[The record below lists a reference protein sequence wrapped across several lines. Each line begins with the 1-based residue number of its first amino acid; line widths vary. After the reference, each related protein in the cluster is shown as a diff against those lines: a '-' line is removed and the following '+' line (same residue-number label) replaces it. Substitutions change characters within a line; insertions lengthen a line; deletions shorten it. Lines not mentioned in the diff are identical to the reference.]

1 MPTPKLHN
9 RPLGGVPSGLGLE
22 RTAANQATRQRLN
35 RAPVAVLIAG
45 LLITG
50 LVAEQVR
57 RLGVEKHTRIEHNLL
72 DDLSDSIST
81 KLSLDIA
88 LLSSVAGLFRAS
100 REVDRQEFRS
110 FYEAMA
116 AGGVNL
122 QGIQGVGFSRL
133 LRRAQRPAFEQ
144 SIRTQGFADFS
155 VTPPGART
163 KLAPIEYLEP
173 FDWRNQRAFGFDM
186 YSNPVRRA
194 AMDRAARTGLPS
206 LTGRLTLVQ
215 ETNADVQAGVL
226 VYVPIYRGDMARLNS
241 GNRMERLLG
250 WAYSPLRTA
259 DLIGS
264 ALANVNNP
272 DMPGSRVVVYDGPE
286 PSPEA
291 LLFDSLD
298 GARSHRQTPTHAGY
312 RQLELGGRTWTVG
325 IELGPNLI
333 GPNGISTEFWLAL
346 VTGLGLASLAAM
358 TTKLLVDNH
367 LATREALLQ
376 SQNAMAERALAST
389 VFEASSLA
397 IVVTNPDGYIIT
409 ANNAFTQ
416 LSGYRLSEIVG
427 QRTNL
432 LKSGRHEDDFYKLLW
447 DTLLSKGFWE
457 GDLWN
462 KVRSGELRRHHLAI
476 SSVRDEQL
484 HTRYFVWMLQD
495 ITDRHAA
502 EEAVRFQALH
512 DTLTGLANRS
522 LLMEQLEREV
532 ALGRRHG
539 GSFAVIY
546 LDLDGFK
553 PVNDRLGHAAGDS
566 LLTQVAERLRRC
578 TRESDMI
585 CRQGGDEFV
594 VLVPQAGQ
602 IPELKTLGAK
612 LLAQLQQPFQ
622 LEAGSVEGSSVLIN
636 ASLGIARFPDHGDTA
651 DALIQAADAAMY
663 RAKTAGGG
671 TVRSA
676 LACGI

>member
-1 MPTPKLHN
+1 MPKLHD
-9 RPLGGVPSGLGLE
+9 RPLGGAPSGLE
-22 RTAANQATRQRLN
+22 SDRRAANRAAHQCIT
-35 RAPVAVLIAG
+35 RAPVAVLITG

-50 LVAEQVR
+50 LVAEQLR
-57 RLGVEKHTRIEHNLL
+57 RFGVEKHTRIEHNLL
-72 DDLSDSIST
+72 DDLGDSISA
-81 KLSLDIA
+81 KLSVDIA
-88 LLSSVAGLFRAS
+88 LLSSVAGLFHAT
-100 REVDRQEFRS
+100 REVNRQEFRS

-116 AGGVNL
+116 GGGINL

-133 LRRAQRPAFEQ
+133 LSRIQRPAFEQ
-144 SIRTQGFADFS
+144 SIRAQGFPDFS
-155 VTPPGART
+155 VTPPGVRAE
-163 KLAPIEYLEP
+163 LAPIEYLEP

-194 AMDRAARTGLPS
+194 AMDRAARTGLPT

-215 ETNADVQAGVL
+215 ETDTDVQAGVL
-226 VYVPIYRGDMARLNS
+226 LYVPIYRGNMTQLNA
-241 GNRMERLLG
+241 GNRMERLVG
-250 WAYSPLRTA
+250 WTYSPLRTA
-259 DLIGS
+259 DLISS

-272 DMPGSRVVVYDGPE
+272 DLLSSRVVVYDGPK
-286 PSPEA
+286 PSPDA
-291 LLFDSLD
+291 LLFDSL
-298 GARSHRQTPTHAGY
+298 GRAWSHRQQPTHASY

-333 GPNGISTEFWLAL
+333 GPNGISTEFWLVL
-346 VTGLGLASLAAM
+346 VSGISLASLGAM
-358 TTKLLVDNH
+358 TMKVLVDNH

-376 SQNAMAERALAST
+376 SQNAMTERALAST
-389 VFEASSLA
+389 VFEASSQA
-397 IVVTNPDGYIIT
+397 IVVTNPDGYILT

-416 LSGYRLSEIVG
+416 LSGYRLNEIVG
-427 QRTNL
+427 QHINL
-432 LKSGRHEDDFYKLLW
+432 LKSDRYEDDFYKLLW
-447 DTLLSKGFWE
+447 HTLLSKGFWE

-484 HTRYFVWMLQD
+484 CTRYFVGMLQD

-502 EEAVRFQALH
+502 EEAVRFQTLH

-553 PVNDRLGHAAGDS
+553 PVNDHLGHAAGDS
-566 LLTQVAERLRRC
+566 LLAQVAERLRHC

-594 VLVPQAGQ
+594 VLVPQAGS
-602 IPELKTLGAK
+602 IPELETLGAK
-612 LLAQLQQPFQ
+612 LLVQLQQPFH
-622 LEAGSVEGSSVLIN
+622 LKGGTVEDRTVQIN

-676 LACGI
+676 LASGI

>member
-1 MPTPKLHN
+1 MPSAKLHN
-9 RPLGGVPSGLGLE
+9 RLLGGVQAGLNAGPTPAE
-22 RTAANQATRQRLN
+22 RAAHRRINTL
-35 RAPVAVLIAG
+35 PIVVLIAG
-45 LLITG
+45 LVITG
-50 LVAEQVR
+50 LVAEQLR
-57 RLGVEKHTRIEHNLL
+57 RFGVEKHERIEQNLL
-72 DDLSDSIST
+72 DDVGDAINARLSV
-81 KLSLDIA
+81 DIA

-100 REVDRQEFRS
+100 REETRQEFRS
-110 FYEAMA
+110 FYEAMVN
-116 AGGVNL
+116 GGANL

-133 LRRAQRPAFEQ
+133 LRPNQLPAFEQ
-144 SIRTQGFADFS
+144 SIRAQGFPDFS
-155 VTPPGART
+155 VTPPGVRPL
-163 KLAPIEYLEP
+163 LAPIEYLEP

-186 YSNPVRRA
+186 YSSPVRRA
-194 AMDRAARTGLPS
+194 AMDRAASTGLPS
-206 LTGRLTLVQ
+206 LTGKVTLVQ
-215 ETNADVQAGVL
+215 ETETDVQAGVL
-226 VYVPIYRGDMARLNS
+226 LYVPIYRGELARLHA
-241 GNRMERLLG
+241 GNRMERLVG

-272 DMPGSRVVVYDGPE
+272 DLPGSRVVVNDGTE
-286 PSPEA
+286 PRSEA
-291 LLFDSLD
+291 LLFDSLHS
-298 GARSHRQTPTHAGY
+298 ARSQHQSLTHAGF
-312 RQLELGGRTWTVG
+312 RSLELAGRTWTVG
-325 IELGPNLI
+325 IELGPNQI
-333 GPNGISTEFWLAL
+333 GPDGISGEVWLAL
-346 VTGLGLASLAAM
+346 VSGISLASLGGM
-358 TTKLLVDNH
+358 TTRMLVDNN
-367 LATREALLQ
+367 LATRQALLQ

-397 IVVTNPDGYIIT
+397 IVVTNPEGTILT

-427 QRTNL
+427 QRANL

-462 KVRSGELRRHHLAI
+462 KVRSGDLRRHHLAI

-484 HTRYFVWMLQD
+484 RTRYFVGMLQD

-522 LLMEQLEREV
+522 LLMEHLEREV

-539 GSFAVIY
+539 GGFAVIY

-553 PVNDRLGHAAGDS
+553 PVNDRLGHASGDS
-566 LLTQVAERLRRC
+566 LLTQVAERLGRC

-594 VLVPQAGQ
+594 VLVPQAGP
-602 IPELKTLGAK
+602 IPELESLGAK
-612 LLAQLQQPFQ
+612 LLAQLQQPFH
-622 LEAGSVEGSSVLIN
+622 LKGATVRIN
-636 ASLGIARFPDHGDTA
+636 ASLGIARFPDHGDSA
-651 DALIQAADAAMY
+651 DALLQAADAAMY

-671 TVRSA
+671 TVCSA
-676 LACGI
+676 PVCGA

>member
-1 MPTPKLHN
+1 MARCPQRSSTTGCLVAAHRRIN
-9 RPLGGVPSGLGLE
+9 TLPS
-22 RTAANQATRQRLN
+22 
-35 RAPVAVLIAG
+35 VVLIAG
-45 LLITG
+45 LVITG

-57 RLGVEKHTRIEHNLL
+57 RFGVEKHTRIESNLL
-72 DDLSDSIST
+72 NEVGDSIAA
-81 KLSLDIA
+81 KLSVDMA
-88 LLSSVAGLFRAS
+88 LLSGVAALFHAS
-100 REVDRQEFRS
+100 REVDRQAFRS
-110 FYEAMA
+110 FYQAMA
-116 AGGVNL
+116 DGGSNL

-133 LRRAQRPAFEQ
+133 LSRAQVPAFEQ
-144 SIRTQGFADFS
+144 RIRAEGFADFS

-186 YSNPVRRA
+186 SFNPVRRA
-194 AMDRAARTGLPS
+194 AMERAARTGLAS
-206 LTGRLTLVQ
+206 LTGRVSLAQ
-215 ETNADVQAGVL
+215 ETDADVQAGVL
-226 VYVPIYRGDMARLNS
+226 LYVPIYRGELARLNAD
-241 GNRMERLLG
+241 NPMERLVG
-250 WAYSPLRTA
+250 WAFSALRTA

-264 ALANVNNP
+264 ALANVNSP
-272 DMPGSRVVVYDGPE
+272 DLPGARVVVFDGQQ
-286 PSPEA
+286 PSPAA
-291 LLFDSLD
+291 LLFDSSQ
-298 GARSHRQTPTHAGY
+298 GSARSHQQTLTHASF
-312 RQLELGGRTWTVG
+312 RQLDLGGRTWTLG
-325 IELGPNLI
+325 IELGPYQI
-333 GPNGISTEFWLAL
+333 GPSGISTAFWLTL
-346 VTGLGLASLAAM
+346 MSGIGLASLGAM
-358 TTKLLVDNH
+358 TATLLVNNYQ
-367 LATREALLQ
+367 ANREALLQ

-397 IVVTNPDGYIIT
+397 IMVTNPDGTILT

-432 LKSGRHEDDFYKLLW
+432 LRSGRHEEAFYKLLW
-447 DTLLSKGFWE
+447 DSLLSKGFWE

-484 HTRYFVWMLQD
+484 RIRYFVGMLQD

-502 EEAVRFQALH
+502 EEAARFQALH

-532 ALGRRHG
+532 ALGRRYG
-539 GSFAVIY
+539 SSFAVIY

-553 PVNDRLGHAAGDS
+553 AVNDRLGHAAGDR

-578 TRESDMI
+578 TRESDML

-594 VLVPQAGQ
+594 MLVPQAGPL
-602 IPELKTLGAK
+602 PELETLGAK
-612 LLAQLQQPFQ
+612 LLAQLQRPFQ
-622 LEAGSVEGSSVLIN
+622 LNGGIVESTTVQIN

-671 TVRSA
+671 TVRRA
-676 LACGI
+676 LAGGI